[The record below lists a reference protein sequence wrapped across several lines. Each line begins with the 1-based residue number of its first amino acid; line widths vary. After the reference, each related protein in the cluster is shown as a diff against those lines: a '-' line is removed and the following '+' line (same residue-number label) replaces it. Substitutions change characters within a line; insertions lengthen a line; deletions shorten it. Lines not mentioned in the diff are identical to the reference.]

1 MGINLIGGFDLDQDG
16 VNDIVAG
23 QDQYAVH
30 ALSGRDGTFLWSHI
44 RPNRGI
50 GIGQAILAPPPGEQY
65 PLVVYSEREWSH
77 PQLNPVG
84 QNNIMPGLLWA
95 FRGNPDG
102 VRAYGAPDTSVG
114 LAPARSG
121 MRDLPGQAVRWTLSG
136 APPGQ
141 LALLLVGNSD
151 TIAGGTPLPAS
162 LDVFGMPGV
171 TMLTSADGIVN
182 MTTGITGIASGY
194 AEADLLLPP
203 GQALSLTGTSLYS
216 QWVWLDPADLSQ
228 GGSTAGQR
236 FRVQ

>member
-1 MGINLIGGFDLDQDG
+1 
-16 VNDIVAG
+16 
-23 QDQYAVH
+23 
-30 ALSGRDGTFLWSHI
+30 
-44 RPNRGI
+44 
-50 GIGQAILAPPPGEQY
+50 
-65 PLVVYSEREWSH
+65 
-77 PQLNPVG
+77 
-84 QNNIMPGLLWA
+84 
-95 FRGNPDG
+95 
-102 VRAYGAPDTSVG
+102 
-114 LAPARSG
+114 
-121 MRDLPGQAVRWTLSG
+121 
-136 APPGQ
+136 